1 MKLPRIL
8 PFAKQL
14 LQSVIEKGDIVI
26 DATIGNGHDTVFLA
40 ELVGEK
46 GHVFGFDIQEDALT
60 KTTERLMKAE
70 LSQRVTLHHLGHQH
84 VRSTIPVN
92 LHGSI
97 SGAIF
102 NLGYLP
108 GGDMS
113 IVTIPDTT
121 ISAIEQLM
129 EIIKPEGIIVI
140 VIYHGHQEGQIER
153 DKLMKYVQE
162 INPSVAHVLHYQF
175 INKLNN
181 PPYIIAIEKCK

>member
-1 MKLPRIL
+1 MKLIRIL

-14 LQSVIEKGDIVI
+14 IQSAVEKGDTVI

-46 GHVFGFDIQEDALT
+46 GHVFGFDIQEDAIN
-60 KTTERLMKAE
+60 KTAERLMKAE
-70 LSQRVTLHHLGHQH
+70 LKERVTLHQLGHQH
-84 VRSTIPVN
+84 LRSTIPDN

-108 GGDMS
+108 GGDTT

-121 ISAIEQLM
+121 ISAIEQLL

-140 VIYHGHQEGQIER
+140 VIYHGHKEGQVER
-153 DKLMKYVQE
+153 DNLMKFVQA
-162 INPSVAHVLHYQF
+162 INPSIAHVLHYQF
-175 INKLNN
+175 INKFNN